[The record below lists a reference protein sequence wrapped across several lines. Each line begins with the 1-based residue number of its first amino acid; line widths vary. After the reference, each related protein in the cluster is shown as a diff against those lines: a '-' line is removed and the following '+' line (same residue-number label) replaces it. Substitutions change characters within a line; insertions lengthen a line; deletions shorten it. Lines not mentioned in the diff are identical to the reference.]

1 MKTDPSYSKRD
12 PSLEL
17 ARLKKRRQRARYAGY
32 FAVLL
37 LVIVLSD
44 ILDNLATNIGSN
56 LTSSFITEFFVNGK
70 VFGKTYEYEEGLALH
85 NTISLIG
92 YVIALIAPF
101 YKSLADK
108 IGRKP
113 LFAFSAFGMAAGLL
127 IIFFCR
133 SYLVFLLGSFMLSFF
148 IGSDIQIL
156 YVLEEAP
163 KDKRATVYS
172 LLKGLGGLS
181 AVAIP
186 TMRTTL
192 MHNDPTLWRNVY
204 LLPGLFGLAVVVI
217 ILLLVKETRVFEDK
231 RIAQLEKAAA
241 AKALASGAAGQM
253 TPAPQE
259 SLADSAP
266 QETLAGNAPQT
277 GADQIGDIKIKSGIL
292 PAIRYIFSHKDLRTL
307 ILIKMLFD
315 AAIIAMT
322 NYESI
327 MFRANMATADITTAE
342 FYYPFLYCGAV
353 IISGFLAD
361 RIGRKKTVLL
371 FGSICAAAFVL
382 FIISAN
388 ALWNPAIV
396 GIGYGLY
403 LGGYWIGRDYME
415 IISTEMVP
423 TEIRASIIG
432 AEGLLVY
439 VGMAAGFAFVN
450 IGMLFLPLWLVC
462 SVFALPCILISVIL
476 LAKKGKETMGVDYE
490 AIKETLGDVKER
502 QK

>member
-1 MKTDPSYSKRD
+1 MDAIK
-12 PSLEL
+12 EL
-17 ARLKKRRQRARYAGY
+17 SRLKKQRSIKRYAGY

-37 LVIVLSD
+37 GIIILVD

-56 LTSSFITEFFVNGK
+56 ITSSFITEFFVNGK
-70 VFGKTYEYEEGLALH
+70 VFGKSYEYESGLALH

-92 YVIALIAPF
+92 YVIALLAPF

-108 IGRKP
+108 VGRKP
-113 LFAFSAFGMAAGLL
+113 LFVLSALGMAAGLL

-133 SYLVFLLGSFMLSFF
+133 SYFVFLIGSFMLSFF

-186 TMRTTL
+186 TMRATL
-192 MHNDPTLWRNVY
+192 MQNDPAKWRNVY
-204 LLPGLFGLAVVVI
+204 LVPALFGLVVTVLVV
-217 ILLLVKETRVFEDK
+217 LLAKETRVFQDQ
-231 RIAQLEKAAA
+231 RIAELEKGRSVKEEKTKN
-241 AKALASGAAGQM
+241 KAGVV
-253 TPAPQE
+253 
-259 SLADSAP
+259 
-266 QETLAGNAPQT
+266 
-277 GADQIGDIKIKSGIL
+277 
-292 PAIRYIFSHKDLRTL
+292 PAIKYIFRHKDLRTL

-327 MFRANMATADITTAE
+327 MFRANMTTEAITTAE
-342 FYYPFLYCGAV
+342 FYYPFLYCAAV

-361 RIGRKKTVLL
+361 RIGRKKTVLY
-371 FGSICAAAFVL
+371 FGLICAASFVL

-388 ALWNPAIV
+388 GLWNPAIV

-423 TEIRASIIG
+423 TTIRASIIG

-439 VGMAAGFAFVN
+439 IGMGIGFAFVN
-450 IGMLFLPLWLVC
+450 IGILFLPLWLVC
-462 SVFALPCILISVIL
+462 SVFALPCILISVFL
-476 LAKKGKETMGVDYE
+476 LARKGKETMGIDYE
-490 AIKETLGDVKER
+490 AIGEDEV
-502 QK
+502 